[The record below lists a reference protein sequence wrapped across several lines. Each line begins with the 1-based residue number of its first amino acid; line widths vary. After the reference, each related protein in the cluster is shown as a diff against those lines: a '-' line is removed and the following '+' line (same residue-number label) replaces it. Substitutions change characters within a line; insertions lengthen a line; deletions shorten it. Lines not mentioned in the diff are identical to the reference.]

1 MFPCALNVL
10 SYHWECWMIFLNYAS
25 AQKEFWD
32 RTSNYMHAIWNSV
45 WKGKP
50 LISFVLGSHHVTHL
64 PVRWILQFP
73 LDLLLYSM
81 FSTPCVLIC
90 VVCWSAMQ
98 LILLD
103 IIATIEHGFC
113 FTIRVDFFAE
123 TSILYVLVYLF
134 DITLYE
140 TLSCYLIPGFPY
152 KWNGL
157 FYVERCIIFILTYP
171 LAFII
176 CSSHAFSCWWL
187 ASGRCH

>member
-1 MFPCALNVL
+1 MHLYRKSFEIELATICMQYEIMYEKANLWFLL
-10 SYHWECWMIFLNYAS
+10 SWAHITWPICQFAGFC
-25 AQKEFWD
+25 K
-32 RTSNYMHAIWNSV
+32 
-45 WKGKP
+45 
-50 LISFVLGSHHVTHL
+50 
-64 PVRWILQFP
+64 FP

-123 TSILYVLVYLF
+123 TSILYMLVYLF
-134 DITLYE
+134 DTTLYE